1 MRLFSHLKLFL
12 RHYHLEELD
21 ERVRT
26 SHRAASKL
34 QSVAL
39 GFIER
44 RRYQKRLERRRE
56 HRATIERLMKAVKE
70 KSMKIESRL
79 ERLANQDEKR
89 HLGM

>member
-1 MRLFSHLKLFL
+1 MRA
-12 RHYHLEELD
+12 
-21 ERVRT
+21 